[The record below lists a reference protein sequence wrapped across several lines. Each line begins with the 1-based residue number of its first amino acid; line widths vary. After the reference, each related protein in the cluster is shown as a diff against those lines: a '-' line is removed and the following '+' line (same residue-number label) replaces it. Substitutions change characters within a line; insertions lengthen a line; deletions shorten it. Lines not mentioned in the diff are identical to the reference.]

1 MEKRLRATLELLKEL
16 GFEEFYST
24 KRLEA
29 KKTLKGKI
37 LSHLQKDT
45 DKEEVPKMEN
55 LQTIPKKDT
64 DKEKQPAKGLG
75 KIKLLGELYEENKNC
90 CKCDLCKSRTQIVFY
105 DGNPESP
112 VMFVGEAPGEEED
125 KKGKPFVGRAGQ
137 YLNKVLE
144 EIGLPREKV
153 YITNVCKCRPPG
165 NRKPLPKEMQTCLNI
180 FLKKELEIVK
190 PKVVCCLGAT
200 AAEAFL
206 GKTVRITRM
215 RGQFYPNPLYPKA
228 KLFLTY
234 HPAYILRNMRESK
247 TFKEDLKKLK
257 EYLDQLLNLK

>member
-1 MEKRLRATLELLKEL
+1 MEKKIKATLELLREL

-24 KRLEA
+24 VDIIPL
-29 KKTLKGKI
+29 LKA
-37 LSHLQKDT
+37 Q
-45 DKEEVPKMEN
+45 KEEIESQPLRSREKKFSNKEVSDPTQETVDRK
-55 LQTIPKKDT
+55 TI
-64 DKEKQPAKGLG
+64 
-75 KIKLLGELYEENKNC
+75 LLKELYEKNKNC

-105 DGNPESP
+105 DGNPSSK

-125 KKGKPFVGRAGQ
+125 KRGKPFVGRAGQ

-144 EIGLPREKV
+144 EIGLPREKI

-165 NRKPLPKEMQTCLNI
+165 NRKPFPKEMQTCLNI

-190 PKVVCCLGAT
+190 PAVVCCLGAT

-206 GKTVRITRM
+206 GKMVRITKM
-215 RGQFYPNPLYPKA
+215 RGNFYPNPLYPKA

-234 HPAYILRNMRESK
+234 HPAYILRNMREAK

-257 EYLDQLLNLK
+257 EYLEKLEA

>member
-1 MEKRLRATLELLKEL
+1 MERRLIATVKLLREL
-16 GFEEFYST
+16 GFEEFYSLT
-24 KRLEA
+24 EYKIEPTDTEVG
-29 KKTLKGKI
+29 KKEKKP
-37 LSHLQKDT
+37 LSE
-45 DKEEVPKMEN
+45 KEEKLSLLKRVYAEN
-55 LQTIPKKDT
+55 
-64 DKEKQPAKGLG
+64 
-75 KIKLLGELYEENKNC
+75 NNC
-90 CKCDLCKSRTQIVFY
+90 CKCELCKSRTQIVFY
-105 DGNPESP
+105 DGDPTGK

-125 KKGKPFVGRAGQ
+125 KQGKPFVGRAGQ

-144 EIGLPREKV
+144 EINLPREKI

-165 NRKPLPKEMQTCLNI
+165 NRKPLPKEMQTCLNV
-180 FLKKELEIVK
+180 FLKRELEIVK

-234 HPAYILRNMRESK
+234 HPAYILRNMGEARI
-247 TFKEDLKKLK
+247 FKEDLKKLK
-257 EYLDQLLNLK
+257 EFLENRIG

>member
-1 MEKRLRATLELLKEL
+1 MENRLRATLELLKEL
-16 GFEEFYST
+16 GFEEFYTPSGGREISQSGNNDEKD
-24 KRLEA
+24 KRLEEEREA
-29 KKTLKGKI
+29 LKGVSENTP
-37 LSHLQKDT
+37 L
-45 DKEEVPKMEN
+45 KEEG
-55 LQTIPKKDT
+55 
-64 DKEKQPAKGLG
+64 KEEKV
-75 KIKLLGELYEENKNC
+75 LLLEKLYEKNRNC

-105 DGNPESP
+105 DGDPNSL

-125 KKGKPFVGRAGQ
+125 KRGKPFVGRAGQ
-137 YLNKVLE
+137 YLNKILE
-144 EIGLPREKV
+144 EIGLPRKSI

-165 NRKPLPKEMQTCLNI
+165 NRKPRPKEMQACLNV
-180 FLKKELEIVK
+180 FLRKELEIVQ
-190 PKVVCCLGAT
+190 PKVICCLGGT

-234 HPAYILRNMRESK
+234 HPAYVLRNMREAK

-257 EYLDQLLNLK
+257 EYLEKMT

>member
-1 MEKRLRATLELLKEL
+1 MEKRLKATLELLKEL

-24 KRLEA
+24 KGIEPEEPLE
-29 KKTLKGKI
+29 GEV
-37 LSHLQKDT
+37 LQHPQEEG
-45 DKEEVPKMEN
+45 KEEKHPK
-55 LQTIPKKDT
+55 LGTSQTAPKKEMVE
-64 DKEKQPAKGLG
+64 KEQPQRDSEKV
-75 KIKLLGELYEENKNC
+75 KLLEELFDKNKNC
-90 CKCDLCKSRTQIVFY
+90 CRCDLCKSRTQIVFY

-125 KKGKPFVGRAGQ
+125 KRGKPFVGRAGQ

-144 EIGLPREKV
+144 KIGLPRESI

-165 NRKPLPKEMQTCLNI
+165 NRKPLPREMQTCLNV

-215 RGQFYPNPLYPKA
+215 RGQFYPNPLYPKS

-234 HPAYILRNMRESK
+234 HPAYVLRNMREAK
-247 TFKEDLKKLK
+247 TFEQDLKRLK
-257 EYLDQLLNLK
+257 EYIDSLS

>member
-1 MEKRLRATLELLKEL
+1 MERRLKATIELLKEL

-24 KRLEA
+24 VRVEEDNQPVEDTSREA
-29 KKTLKGKI
+29 PKGDI
-37 LSHLQKDT
+37 QLNSPL
-45 DKEEVPKMEN
+45 KEEKDKTKPSEGKD
-55 LQTIPKKDT
+55 KKV
-64 DKEKQPAKGLG
+64 
-75 KIKLLGELYEENKNC
+75 ILLEELYEKNKNC
-90 CKCDLCKSRTQIVFY
+90 CRCDLCKSRTQIVFY
-105 DGNPESP
+105 DGDPNSR

-125 KKGKPFVGRAGQ
+125 RRGKPFVGRAGQ

-144 EIGLPREKV
+144 EIGLPRKRI

-165 NRKPLPKEMQTCLNI
+165 NRKPLPKEMQTCLNV

-190 PKVVCCLGAT
+190 PTVVCCLGAT

-206 GKTVRITRM
+206 GKMVRITRM
-215 RGQFYPNPLYPKA
+215 RGNFYPNPLYPKA

-234 HPAYILRNMRESK
+234 HPAYILRNMREAK

-257 EYLDQLLNLK
+257 EYLEKLGS

>member
-1 MEKRLRATLELLKEL
+1 MERRLKATIELLKEL

-24 KRLEA
+24 ARIEA
-29 KKTLKGKI
+29 DSQPVGDTVKENPTEEAHLTPHLKGKNNETQPSEGKNEKGI
-37 LSHLQKDT
+37 LLK
-45 DKEEVPKMEN
+45 
-55 LQTIPKKDT
+55 
-64 DKEKQPAKGLG
+64 
-75 KIKLLGELYEENKNC
+75 ELYEKNKNC
-90 CKCDLCKSRTQIVFY
+90 CRCDLCKSRTQIVFY
-105 DGNPESP
+105 DGDPNSR

-144 EIGLPREKV
+144 EIGLPRERI

-165 NRKPLPKEMQTCLNI
+165 NRKPLPKEMQTCLNV

-190 PKVVCCLGAT
+190 PAVVCCLGAT

-206 GKTVRITRM
+206 GKMVRITKM
-215 RGQFYPNPLYPKA
+215 RGNFYPNPLYPKA

-234 HPAYILRNMRESK
+234 HPAYILRNMREAK

-257 EYLDQLLNLK
+257 EYLEKLGS

>member
-1 MEKRLRATLELLKEL
+1 MEKGFIATL
-16 GFEEFYST
+16 
-24 KRLEA
+24 
-29 KKTLKGKI
+29 
-37 LSHLQKDT
+37 
-45 DKEEVPKMEN
+45 
-55 LQTIPKKDT
+55 
-64 DKEKQPAKGLG
+64 
-75 KIKLLGELYEENKNC
+75 KLLGELGFDEVYLPPSGETNPPQKEEYQQKTPALEEKSKNKVILLKELYEKNKNC
-90 CKCDLCKSRTQIVFY
+90 CRCELCKSRTQIVFY
-105 DGNPESP
+105 DGNPDSP

-125 KKGKPFVGRAGQ
+125 KQGKPFVGRAGQ
-137 YLNKVLE
+137 YLNKVLK
-144 EIGLPREKV
+144 EIGLPREKI
-153 YITNVCKCRPPG
+153 YITNVCKCRPPN
-165 NRKPLPKEMQTCLNI
+165 NRKPFPKEMQTCLNV

-234 HPAYILRNMRESK
+234 HPAYILRNMREAS

-257 EYLDQLLNLK
+257 AFLEKEVG